1 MDDNT
6 AELLEKDGIISD
18 LTQRIKRIEAN
29 AAVAADNF
37 QDQMQAL
44 QSRMEE
50 ALDEATKM
58 EDIIHSRDE
67 SVEELESQIAELD
80 RRNRDQEN
88 IYETEVSLF
97 PPPPFPPF
105 LFQFLCS

>member
-18 LTQRIKRIEAN
+18 LTQTIKRAEAN
-29 AAVAADNF
+29 AAAAADNF

-50 ALDEATKM
+50 AVDEAAKM
-58 EDIIHSRDE
+58 DDIIHSRDDMI
-67 SVEELESQIAELD
+67 EELESQIKELD
-80 RRNRDQEN
+80 RRNRDQGN
-88 IYETEVSLF
+88 IYETEVSSL
-97 PPPPFPPF
+97 PIPPFP